1 MVTLS
6 LVTIYHHTKLL
17 YGNVKSISNNI
28 DYIPN
33 AGYDI
38 LVICNCV
45 SNLFHIF
52 SQPLLS
58 SGNHHFFLC
67 IHDCFCSFTLY
78 FRLHM

>member
-17 YGNVKSISNNI
+17 YGNVRSISNNI

-33 AGYDI
+33 AGYDTQLQI
-38 LVICNCV
+38 TRI

-52 SQPLLS
+52 S
-58 SGNHHFFLC
+58 
-67 IHDCFCSFTLY
+67 
-78 FRLHM
+78 